1 MVCLYFHSN
10 INKRWERPPW
20 MKCSFITFPSL
31 SRNLKFSPFLND
43 IRRILLLIF
52 HSKKWYVYS
61 NMPDIHITFLC
72 LRLHDHL
79 KINEKFIIISLRSA
93 YKLSSGIRNCSI
105 YIKHSNHSICIGMWS
120 WISKK
125 TTTVRGSIHQ
135 QEQSSPCLN
144 TLLKLKG
151 EISSIKASV
160 QWDK

>member
-1 MVCLYFHSN
+1 
-10 INKRWERPPW
+10 

-93 YKLSSGIRNCSI
+93 YSI
-105 YIKHSNHSICIGMWS
+105 SLAQVSETAVYI
-120 WISKK
+120 
-125 TTTVRGSIHQ
+125 
-135 QEQSSPCLN
+135 LN
-144 TLLKLKG
+144 
-151 EISSIKASV
+151 IQIIAFASV
-160 QWDK
+160 CDHGYPRKPLQYGVAFINRSNLRLVLILYSS